1 MVIEIVTFASS
12 FFAVFTSLLFSSCI
26 DEKQLKEEQ
35 SETNLDMT
43 AAPDEEMIS
52 QNKNVSI

>member
-1 MVIEIVTFASS
+1 
-12 FFAVFTSLLFSSCI
+12 LFSSCI